1 MSKTPCEQRGYKV
14 GDRFRVLEGS
24 GTFREGAIVS
34 LFRDDGSSCP
44 CFKLEEGQMY
54 RLYECA
60 DGALGAYTLLKYVT
74 KLDSTYTGHGFK
86 PGDRVEYVNQ
96 HGLLSH
102 ALYGKRGTVVDD
114 VRNAIARPHVG
125 GITATNVNVRWDSG
139 STHHSGINGVYPRN
153 IRHVQEIEV
162 TKPTGQQYRA
172 TRPSVDITVGRI
184 YRVNDEGVF
193 LDDAGD
199 QRNLQSHI
207 GSNSYLVPV
216 EPLPRPVPAQ
226 QEPESTPPNVTTQ
239 DQARYLL
246 RIVSCRNTTINGSFV
261 ERINRSNGKAGTV
274 TGSIRKDNRAE
285 ALRLTFEEV
294 RDFLRDTAE
303 KSTVYEV
310 VLDYIK
316 TGYEKPKSEPA
327 RVFGSG
333 GWEVG
338 DVLRCTQSA
347 REGLLVG
354 ELYRV
359 IEVSGGDE
367 VIEPVGGGNLPA
379 NLAASGHS
387 AFSEGCKFEKVT
399 G

>member
-1 MSKTPCEQRGYKV
+1 MSKTPCQERGYKV
-14 GDRFRVLEGS
+14 GDRFRVVEDGEFTKGS
-24 GTFREGAIVS
+24 IIT
-34 LFRDDGSSCP
+34 LFRDDGTDGP
-44 CFKLEEGQMY
+44 LFKLESGHTEY
-54 RLYECA
+54 LNA
-60 DGALGAYTLLKYVT
+60 DGDRGAYEGLDNVT
-74 KLDSTYTGHGFK
+74 KLDSTYTGHGSK

-102 ALYGKRGTVVDD
+102 VLYGKRDTLVDD
-114 VRNAIARPHVG
+114 VDNAIARPHVG
-125 GITATNVNVRWDSG
+125 GSTATIVNVRWDSG

-172 TRPSVDITVGRI
+172 TRPSADITVGRI

-199 QRNLQSHI
+199 PRDLQPHI
-207 GSNSYLVPV
+207 GANSYLVPV

-246 RIVSCRNTTINGSFV
+246 RIVSCPNTVINGSFV
-261 ERINRSNGKAGTV
+261 ERINRSNGKADTV
-274 TGSIRKDNRAE
+274 NGSIRKDNRAE

-367 VIEPVGGGNLPA
+367 VIEPVGGGNLSA